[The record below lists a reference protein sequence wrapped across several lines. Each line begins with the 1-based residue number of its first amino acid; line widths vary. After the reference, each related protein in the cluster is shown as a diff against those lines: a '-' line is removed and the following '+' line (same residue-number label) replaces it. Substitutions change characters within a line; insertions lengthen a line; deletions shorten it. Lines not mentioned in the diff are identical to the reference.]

1 LEFWPI
7 WNGSASPKNA
17 CYVPFGGV
25 IGLLHVGATEQTR
38 ADRFGDAF
46 LCPLAAQPTRGER
59 KEPKQT
65 PFHVHWQ
72 PHGTARGTKG
82 HHLRVRPCP
91 NSVWPASSTA
101 AARVQS
107 GTSVYSAVREGGG
120 AEHSTESRSNVDRS
134 GSAVLPECEI
144 VFPAKFQTCNGGD
157 MVCVRGSLEAR
168 LAAKREG
175 AARRGRIWNRGQ
187 PLCFSIA

>member
-1 LEFWPI
+1 MLRAVW
-7 WNGSASPKNA
+7 WRNWVASSWCN
-17 CYVPFGGV
+17 
-25 IGLLHVGATEQTR
+25 R
-38 ADRFGDAF
+38 ADTCEQIRGHILVPAGG
-46 LCPLAAQPTRGER
+46 PTDTWGKKGTPR
-59 KEPKQT
+59 QT
-65 PFHVHWQ
+65 PFRVHWQ

-82 HHLRVRPCP
+82 HHLRVRSCP
-91 NSVWPASSTA
+91 NSVWAASSTA

-107 GTSVYSAVREGGG
+107 GTSVYSVVREGGG

-175 AARRGRIWNRGQ
+175 ASRRGRIWNRGQ